1 MRIFYVLDKMPPTH
15 CSYETH
21 GHDGAEHQPAVADV
35 PTRLEEYQQSS
46 SIISSSVP
54 PSKIP
59 ASQSQPVPIS
69 QPVDPSK
76 MQPLMVQT
84 GTPPGFFT
92 WVPGYFFQQPPFNQQ
107 FPNVNAQTFQPST
120 GNPSPATTAS
130 SSPVHFENQEV
141 AKTEI
146 SENAASPA
154 QFSQAAYPNPIP
166 VPLSAPAGVMMYGPP
181 DVPAF
186 SSSYSSPS
194 QSYPPSQY
202 ASPAGYAPDMYQGAA
217 QYGSPVPTTQVGSP
231 PTVQYGSPQVV
242 TYASPG
248 SYSTPPYGSP
258 APPMH
263 PAPQVQT
270 SVQPQVPVATT
281 VPALPQI
288 ERLNLN
294 NVPMYRPAP
303 AQNLNQPSE

>member
-1 MRIFYVLDKMPPTH
+1 MCIFYVLDKMLPTH

-21 GHDGAEHQPAVADV
+21 GHDGTDHQPAMADV
-35 PTRLEEYQQSS
+35 PTQLEEYQQSS

-59 ASQSQPVPIS
+59 ASQSQPAPIS

-84 GTPPGFFT
+84 GTPGFFT
-92 WVPGYFFQQPPFNQQ
+92 WVPGYFFQQSPFNQQ
-107 FPNVNAQTFQPST
+107 FPNVNDQTFQPST
-120 GNPSPATTAS
+120 GSPSPPTTAS
-130 SSPVHFENQEV
+130 SSPVHFTNQEV

-154 QFSQAAYPNPIP
+154 QFSQAMYPNPIP

-202 ASPAGYAPDMYQGAA
+202 ASPASYAPDMYQGAA
-217 QYGSPVPTTQVGSP
+217 QYRSPAPTTHFGSP
-231 PTVQYGSPQVV
+231 PTVQYGSPPQAV

-248 SYSTPPYGSP
+248 PYSTPPYGSP

-263 PAPQVQT
+263 SAPQVPT
-270 SVQPQVPVATT
+270 SVQPQVPV
-281 VPALPQI
+281 LPQI

-294 NVPMYRPAP
+294 NIPMYRQAP
-303 AQNLNQPSE
+303 AQNLNQPSK